1 MANGNYTYNPAEIK
15 DKTVSRMRFELGD
28 TMVEGNSD
36 TAALTDEEIQVAID
50 SYPKSWKKA
59 KLMLLESLYRRFS
72 YEVDTKTGPLTLN
85 LHDRAVMWKEDYL
98 ALKKEIQQESCSV
111 PPFAGG
117 ATNKP
122 PYFYTGMQQ
131 ISSTGRVV
139 NKHSGNGTK
148 TLKGCLANATDK
160 DIENHSIQDH
170 IVTHTIVQ
178 SGPPKAKRTDRLI
191 LGERSFYIC
200 DVDEVGGLG
209 FSTLY
214 YAEER
219 RDLQ

>member
-72 YEVDTKTGPLTLN
+72 YEVDTKPGPLTLN
-85 LHDRAVMWKEDYL
+85 LHDSAVMWNEDYL
-98 ALKKEIQQESCSV
+98 ALKKTKKKKKKKNSCSV

-131 ISSTGRVV
+131 NERA
-139 NKHSGNGTK
+139 
-148 TLKGCLANATDK
+148 KG
-160 DIENHSIQDH
+160 
-170 IVTHTIVQ
+170 
-178 SGPPKAKRTDRLI
+178 
-191 LGERSFYIC
+191 
-200 DVDEVGGLG
+200 
-209 FSTLY
+209 
-214 YAEER
+214 
-219 RDLQ
+219 